1 MKTRSND
8 TIEKI
13 AVDKIYA
20 TDGTTLLSY
29 GDGAITIENTIYLD
43 GGVALYNHGLGG
55 HYAGL
60 FETSNDNMIATYS
73 IDYDTYMY
81 GGGAIFID
89 NNGVDVQRRLYV
101 NGNVLMETNDGA
113 SLRMSDIIELEG
125 EEVVISGS
133 TFFNDGVVVLPTYS
147 TLDRPAESVDGAII
161 YDTTLGLPIVWNGTK
176 WIKFDG
182 TDA

>member
-20 TDGTTLLSY
+20 TDGDRLIAGYDDNNERFSFA
-29 GDGAITIENTIYLD
+29 DGIIL
-43 GGVALYNHGLGG
+43 
-55 HYAGL
+55 
-60 FETSNDNMIATYS
+60 
-73 IDYDTYMY
+73 
-81 GGGAIFID
+81 ID
-89 NNGVDVQRRLYV
+89 NYDVAVEYNLDVY
-101 NGNVLMETNDGA
+101 GSVLMETHDGA

-125 EEVVISGS
+125 EEVVISCS
-133 TFFNDGVVVLPTYS
+133 TFFNDGVVGLPTYS